1 MSVLEF
7 ISSVLSALAW
17 PIAVISVVIVLRRP
31 LRHLLSRL
39 ETFKGPG
46 VEATFQ
52 RQVEEAREEA
62 ALAVAGLP
70 SVQKGDESQQERLEY
85 VDLLQ
90 LADVSPRAAILETWL
105 MIESALTEAAMDVDI
120 SPQARGSTIGLME
133 ALKRQGVI
141 GPEVESAVRRLR
153 NLRNVVVH
161 TQHLDISKD
170 SVVDYV
176 WSANYIVR
184 SLKDRRTDVG

>member
-184 SLKDRRTDVG
+184 SLKDR